1 MDYVLV
7 LMLIVAYL
15 FSVVGLGIMI
25 DEAHEQG
32 KYSVKEY
39 KAGIRWAFVPGVNT
53 LLLFI
58 NLFTWIVYRLSYG
71 RK

>member
-7 LMLIVAYL
+7 LILIVAYL

-25 DEAHEQG
+25 DEAHEAG

-39 KAGIRWAFVPGVNT
+39 KAGMRWAMVPGVNT
-53 LLLFI
+53 LLLFL
-58 NLFTWIVYRLSYG
+58 NLLTWVTYRLTCG

>member
-1 MDYVLV
+1 MNYVTV
-7 LMLIVAYL
+7 LIFVFVYL
-15 FSVVGLGIMI
+15 MSFVGLGIMV

-32 KYSVKEY
+32 KYSAKEY

-58 NLFTWIVYRLSYG
+58 NLFTWIIYRLVAVF
-71 RK
+71 K